1 MCVPLVDGSETE
13 GRDLFS
19 DGEKFVVS
27 SLEQFKF
34 ESSGK
39 SWEKLGSIGKQYL
52 QNVRWIG
59 QNIC

>member
-1 MCVPLVDGSETE
+1 MCVPLVDSSETE
-13 GRDLFS
+13 ERDLFG

-39 SWEKLGSIGKQYL
+39 SWEKLGFIEK
-52 QNVRWIG
+52 
-59 QNIC
+59 